1 IVLMKIFH
9 EHIID
14 EVKKQGLLDGLSSG
28 EIDIVNLVVE
38 KSIVR
43 NHQLSANI
51 ANIREFYF
59 KDKSHRENFTKAFEK
74 IKLNVAVKQAQEQ
87 LETTYA
93 DVEHKALEIITGVV
107 AKNNDGIIK
116 TSSEMLEL
124 NPQMKDKVSSNA
136 IKKLASN
143 CFSHN
148 SGILVLPCLAS
159 FVQISKFFEA
169 ADTAFNAAREFYKVL
184 LENDEVIGFLKEV
197 DISSLDASDL
207 TSEDIDLVNAY
218 LAHIGC
224 MSKIK
229 SEEVHVPREQVT
241 AEVTVSKSQTFESFE
256 GEDIK
261 AAYEYLA
268 KLDSSAFKQ
277 DSCQVL
283 ANEFVT
289 NYYKDKI
296 LTKDHLVVLVGI
308 NDNFS
313 EGLSKMIFNNPDLK
327 KFVNDNAEFLLN
339 VASEIGGTLP
349 LFQKIDPE
357 FGVSAKGASMS
368 R

>member
-1 IVLMKIFH
+1 
-9 EHIID
+9 
-14 EVKKQGLLDGLSSG
+14 
-28 EIDIVNLVVE
+28 
-38 KSIVR
+38 
-43 NHQLSANI
+43 
-51 ANIREFYF
+51 
-59 KDKSHRENFTKAFEK
+59 
-74 IKLNVAVKQAQEQ
+74 
-87 LETTYA
+87 
-93 DVEHKALEIITGVV
+93 
-107 AKNNDGIIK
+107 
-116 TSSEMLEL
+116 MLEL

-136 IKKLASN
+136 IKELASN

-148 SGILVLPCLAS
+148 SAILVLPCLAS
-159 FVQISKFFEA
+159 FVQISKLSDA
-169 ADTAFNAAREFYKVL
+169 ADASCNAAREFYKVL
-184 LENDEVIGFLKEV
+184 LENDEVIGFLKKV

-229 SEEVHVPREQVT
+229 SEEVHVQREQAA
-241 AEVTVSKSQTFESFE
+241 AEVTVSKSETSESFE

-268 KLDSSAFKQ
+268 KLNSSAFDHDDFQ
-277 DSCQVL
+277 DL
-283 ANEFVT
+283 TNDFVRK
-289 NYYKDKI
+289 YYKDKSVSQEN
-296 LTKDHLVVLVGI
+296 LSVLVNI
-308 NDNFS
+308 NEKFTPS
-313 EGLSKMIFNNPDLK
+313 LSQVIFNNPDLK
-327 KFVNDNAEFLLN
+327 KFVNNNAEFLLN